1 MEKFTR
7 IKKVIISYN
16 DPDATDSSSDD
27 EPEINQQKPKRKIHK
42 MKIDSVS
49 EQSELKI
56 DSVSEKSP
64 EKKLKKT
71 KSAKYVGVRRRN
83 WGKYAAEIRDPI
95 RKKRVWLGTFTTAE
109 EASEAYLAKKREF
122 EKMRS
127 AKQGIDCE
135 KKSQDSPSSVLEN
148 EPPELS
154 GGSGGDAVEEV
165 VVPPGENK
173 VVSENPEEKFGF
185 LRGVEIIDK
194 NGFLMGEFS
203 KIDDLSI
210 CAEEDGAL

>member
-1 MEKFTR
+1 MEKFTTR

-27 EPEINQQKPKRKIHK
+27 EPEKFQQKPKRKIHEIFIHEKVKIPDEK

-64 EKKLKKT
+64 EKKLKRT

-109 EASEAYLAKKREF
+109 EASEAYLAKK
-122 EKMRS
+122 
-127 AKQGIDCE
+127 
-135 KKSQDSPSSVLEN
+135 
-148 EPPELS
+148 PPELS
-154 GGSGGDAVEEV
+154 GGGDAVEEA

>member
-1 MEKFTR
+1 MEKFTTR

-27 EPEINQQKPKRKIHK
+27 EPEKFQQKPKRKIHEIFIHEK
-42 MKIDSVS
+42 AKIPD
-49 EQSELKI
+49 
-56 DSVSEKSP
+56 KSP
-64 EKKLKKT
+64 EKKLKRT

-122 EKMRS
+122 ENMRS
-127 AKQGIDCE
+127 AKQGVDCE

-154 GGSGGDAVEEV
+154 GGGDAVEEA